1 MIGNDLIRAC
11 AMSPLGV
18 REALPVDS
26 RERRL
31 RPGLPSPHESLV
43 PRSRLAPGARGVC
56 VADPRDGR
64 ATAATAQD
72 HHFSQRTR
80 HPQGPGNRAPTT
92 ADEARER
99 ELLHCGEGHG
109 PRHQGR
115 PADGGARDQER
126 NARQYR
132 IVCEVTLMMTF
143 DTGAVR
149 LID

>member
-1 MIGNDLIRAC
+1 
-11 AMSPLGV
+11 MSPLGV

-31 RPGLPSPHESLV
+31 RPVLPSPHESLV

-80 HPQGPGNRAPTT
+80 HPQGRGNRALTT

-109 PRHQGR
+109 PRHQGQ

-126 NARQYR
+126 NPRRHR
-132 IVCEVTLMMTF
+132 IVYKVTLMMTF
-143 DTGAVR
+143 NTGGAAKV
-149 LID
+149 LNV

>member
-1 MIGNDLIRAC
+1 
-11 AMSPLGV
+11 MSLLGV

-31 RPGLPSPHESLV
+31 RPVLPSPHESLV
-43 PRSRLAPGARGVC
+43 PRSRLAPGASGVC

-126 NARQYR
+126 NARRHR
-132 IVCEVTLMMTF
+132 IVYKVTLMMTF
-143 DTGAVR
+143 DIGAAAKV
-149 LID
+149 LNV

>member
-1 MIGNDLIRAC
+1 
-11 AMSPLGV
+11 MSLLGV

-31 RPGLPSPHESLV
+31 RPVLPSPHESLV

-72 HHFSQRTR
+72 HHFSK
-80 HPQGPGNRAPTT
+80 HPQGRGNRALTT

-126 NARQYR
+126 NARRHR
-132 IVCEVTLMMTF
+132 IVYKVTLMMTF
-143 DTGAVR
+143 DIGAAAKV
-149 LID
+149 LNV

>member
-1 MIGNDLIRAC
+1 
-11 AMSPLGV
+11 MSPLGV

-26 RERRL
+26 RELRL
-31 RPGLPSPHESLV
+31 RPVLPSPHESLV

-109 PRHQGR
+109 PRHQGQ
-115 PADGGARDQER
+115 PAEGGARDQER
-126 NARQYR
+126 NARRHR
-132 IVCEVTLMMTF
+132 IVYKVTLMMTF
-143 DTGAVR
+143 DIGAAAKV
-149 LID
+149 LNV